1 MDITKVE
8 GIGDIYGPK
17 LKEIGI
23 ATTEDLLG
31 KGANLKSR

>member
-8 GIGDIYGPK
+8 VIRDIYGPK

-23 ATTEDLLG
+23 ATTEDLP
-31 KGANLKSR
+31 KKVKT